1 VRVVSAVAL
10 AGLALLAAGC
20 GTNGL
25 RLDGGRSQREE
36 ELARR
41 VAELEQR
48 ATRLEVE
55 LERLRRQV
63 PVPSEPARAPVSG
76 APAASAPSA
85 APAARSAAGE
95 SALPLGARRQGKI
108 EVHDLADPG
117 EPAASA
123 AVPADIQQ
131 AYDAAYA
138 LFEAGHFAESEAAF
152 SGLLSGASTGDLA
165 DNAWF
170 WIGESRR
177 ARGDRE
183 GALASYR
190 KVVEDFPQGNKVP
203 DALFEIGQC
212 LAEGGETGQAEE
224 VFQEL
229 VRLYPTTAAAELAR
243 KRLEKP

>member
-1 VRVVSAVAL
+1 M
-10 AGLALLAAGC
+10 
-20 GTNGL
+20 
-25 RLDGGRSQREE
+25 
-36 ELARR
+36 
-41 VAELEQR
+41 
-48 ATRLEVE
+48 
-55 LERLRRQV
+55 
-63 PVPSEPARAPVSG
+63 
-76 APAASAPSA
+76 
-85 APAARSAAGE
+85 
-95 SALPLGARRQGKI
+95 
-108 EVHDLADPG
+108 
-117 EPAASA
+117 
-123 AVPADIQQ
+123 PADTQQ

-138 LFEAGHFAESEAAF
+138 QFEAGHFAESEAAF
-152 SGLLSGASTGDLA
+152 SRLLAGPSTGDLA

-212 LAEGGETGQAEE
+212 LAEGGEASQAEA
-224 VFQEL
+224 VFEEL